1 MSVSLALPRRAKQ
14 ALGIVVLTAA
24 LLPLGASPLLAATL
38 VSHSG
43 TIGTVKIKDTASKP
57 GATCGYSGAAGTL
70 YFDGITVRGPK
81 VEFPDVTS
89 GVDHG
94 KVGMRVLLQHAS
106 GGAYTTF
113 VTSPE
118 TKISVTD
125 SAFSAFSNKHQAFTG
140 AEPGGT
146 WRAEVVLTWY
156 NAGGSVRGAA
166 TYLINNHLRGFNGSV
181 SSSCPAKHHNI

>member
-1 MSVSLALPRRAKQ
+1 MCVTVSVPRRAKQ

-24 LLPLGASPLLAATL
+24 LLPLGVSPLLAATM

-43 TIGTVKIKDTASKP
+43 TIGHVKIKDTASKP
-57 GATCGYSGAAGTL
+57 GATCHYSGAAGTL
-70 YFDGITVRGPK
+70 YFDGMTVRGPK

-94 KVGMRVLLQHAS
+94 KVGRRVLLQHAS

-113 VTSPE
+113 ATS
-118 TKISVTD
+118 TQQKISATD
-125 SAFSAFSNKHQAFTG
+125 SAFSTFPHKLQNWMG
-140 AEPGGT
+140 AVTGGT

-156 NAGGSVRGAA
+156 NPGGSVRGSA
-166 TYLINNHLRGFNGSV
+166 TYVIDNHLREFNGSV
-181 SSSCPAKHHNI
+181 SSSCPAKHHDF